1 MGTIKKRVKRR
12 LPLVFIFL
20 FLLVGIAIFI
30 YPKVSNW
37 LSVYTSRVEIG
48 SYNDAVKKMD
58 TSQIEA
64 LEKKAKDYN
73 EALAKKDT
81 QALSV
86 INYEALLTVTDAIGY
101 IDIPKINI
109 YLPIFHDMSDEVLQ
123 KGVGHME
130 GTSLPVGGK
139 STHAVLPAHTG
150 LPSAELF
157 TDLDKMEL
165 GDVFY
170 IHVLGKVLAYKVDQI
185 KVVLPEDDS
194 DIQIIEGE
202 DYVTLLTCTP
212 YGINDHRLLVR
223 GTRIPYEEKSKEITA
238 TPPTQNDDKEQLPVE
253 VIATIAAI
261 IVATIVIAII
271 LLILFLPVGKKSKNK
286 EKASKEKQKS

>member
-1 MGTIKKRVKRR
+1 MGKIKKRVKRR

-20 FLLVGIAIFI
+20 ILIIGVAIFM

-37 LSVYTSRVEIG
+37 ISIYTSRVEIG
-48 SYNDAVKKMD
+48 SYNSALKEMD
-58 TSQIEA
+58 KSEIEA
-64 LEKKAKDYN
+64 IEKDAEAYN

-81 QALSV
+81 DALSV
-86 INYEALLTVTDAIGY
+86 INYNDLLTVTDAIGY
-101 IDIPKINI
+101 LDIPKINI
-109 YLPIFHDMSDEVLQ
+109 YLPIFHDTSEEVLQ
-123 KGVGHME
+123 KGVGHMT

-157 TDLDKMEL
+157 TQLDRMEL
-165 GDVFY
+165 GDIFY

-194 DIQIIEGE
+194 DIQIVDGE

-223 GTRIPYEEKSKEITA
+223 GTRIPYEEKSEEVT
-238 TPPTQNDDKEQLPVE
+238 TPPTVDDTEEAVPIEIIISFGIAVC
-253 VIATIAAI
+253 VIVI
-261 IVATIVIAII
+261 IAII
-271 LLILFLPVGKKSKNK
+271 LLILFLPVGKKRKNK
-286 EKASKEKQKS
+286 EKSKS